1 MKKDLRKFYTYKL
14 PGDLY
19 IITDDQDVISYTT
32 HFLTINRGDCIFR
45 KL

>member
-14 PGDLY
+14 LGDY
-19 IITDDQDVISYTT
+19 YITDDQGVISYTT
-32 HFLTINRGDCIFR
+32 HFLTINRGHCIFR